1 MKLSIVMPTYNG
13 MKYLEQ
19 AVESVLSQKYQDWE
33 LIISDDGSTDGTRDY
48 ISGLKDPRVRVHL
61 QPKNLNIFG
70 NLNFLFGQ
78 ASGEITQIVC
88 QDDYFVSQDSLDKI
102 VNQWSL
108 LPPEVVFL
116 RMNHAH
122 EGNKGLAEY
131 EGSILPPIISPKD
144 SDLLF
149 FIFGCIPGNLSNVS
163 VRTSAVK
170 DAGWFRTDLPYAGDF
185 EFWSR
190 LGHSHPWAIS
200 SEKVLQVRGHAGQ
213 ASKTLNTKGEL
224 LAQLCTVLGS
234 LSPQLVAKGGSRQLL
249 RLLATLNY
257 ASQHRYTGVRALLR
271 GKGSAYLKSVSSTFD
286 RADFCVGNVRGWV
299 VFFVSLG
306 GRVFTPTVAKKLLQR
321 GHISSR
327 KRIVAS

>member
-1 MKLSIVMPTYNG
+1 MKFSIVMPTFNG
-13 MKYLEQ
+13 MKYLGQ
-19 AVESVLSQKYQDWE
+19 AVESVLSQNYKDWE

-78 ASGEITQIVC
+78 ACGEITQIVC

-102 VNQWSL
+102 ANQWSS
-108 LPPEVVFL
+108 LPPEVAFL
-116 RMNHAH
+116 RMNHMH
-122 EGNKGLAEY
+122 EKNKGLARY
-131 EGSILPPIISPKD
+131 EDLPPIVSPRD

-213 ASKTLNTKGEL
+213 ASKTLNSKGEL
-224 LAQLCTVLGS
+224 LPQLCTVLGT
-234 LSPQLVAKGGSRQLL
+234 LYPQLVAKGYSHQLL

-257 ASQHRYTGVRALLR
+257 ASQHRYTGIKVLFKGRGSTYLR
-271 GKGSAYLKSVSSTFD
+271 SVSSTFD
-286 RADFCVGNVRGWV
+286 RADFCVGSVPGWA

-306 GRVFTPTVAKKLLQR
+306 GRVFTFTVAKRLLATC
-321 GHISSR
+321 GMD
-327 KRIVAS
+327 